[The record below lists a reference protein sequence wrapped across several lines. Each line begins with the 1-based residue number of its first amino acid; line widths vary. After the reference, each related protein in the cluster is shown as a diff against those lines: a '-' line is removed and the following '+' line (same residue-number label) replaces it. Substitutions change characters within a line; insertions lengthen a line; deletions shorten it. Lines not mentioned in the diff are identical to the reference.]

1 MFLVC
6 FLKTMHPLVNKDVL
20 VIVPTHSRD
29 HTFSYTI
36 DSILN
41 QSYKNFN
48 LAIVGD
54 GVTEEYKKII
64 QKIVDSDDRVFFYDN
79 KKTKLTGKTGEVHR
93 NKPIEDFN
101 PKYITYCGDDDL
113 LIPNH
118 IEKMLEEI
126 QGYDFVNPVP
136 YMVKQKDTKAEYLGR
151 FLDNKVDAIYFKA
164 YNFVSLTGVMHTKKI
179 FDRVGGWTAAP
190 NALGTDHNM
199 WLKFVKVKDFKAK
212 GSRFSTTIKINR
224 SGIKKQYKITLDDE
238 LEFIKE
244 WSEAIKDKGFV
255 EKWNAYMDQVIVNK
269 KANPTVYDIKQ

>member
-1 MFLVC
+1 
-6 FLKTMHPLVNKDVL
+6 MHPVVNKDVL

-48 LAIVGD
+48 LAIIGD
-54 GVTEEYKKII
+54 GVTEEYKKNI

-136 YMVKQKDTKAEYLGR
+136 LPYKHW
-151 FLDNKVDAIYFKA
+151 
-164 YNFVSLTGVMHTKKI
+164 FVS
-179 FDRVGGWTAAP
+179 
-190 NALGTDHNM
+190 
-199 WLKFVKVKDFKAK
+199 
-212 GSRFSTTIKINR
+212 
-224 SGIKKQYKITLDDE
+224 
-238 LEFIKE
+238 
-244 WSEAIKDKGFV
+244 
-255 EKWNAYMDQVIVNK
+255 IVNAVVELVK
-269 KANPTVYDIKQ
+269 NIIEFVVLLYIPLVPSLNKIDGLVTDENVGSIDKVV